1 MTQRAFAIIRTAVVA
16 PAFVSFWMYF
26 IPRWFG
32 GAHAFAD
39 PRPLGW
45 IVVAVGAVIGL
56 PCVWQFAWRGLGTP
70 APFDPPRK
78 LVVSG
83 PYRYVR
89 NPMYFGMGL
98 VLLGEALVYP
108 HILVGMLAEMA
119 ALACFVI
126 PFVLLGEEPVLRRN
140 FGAAYDE
147 YTRHVRRWIPRL
159 TPWYPPA
166 HLE

>member
-1 MTQRAFAIIRTAVVA
+1 MRRVFALIRTLIVA
-16 PAFVSFWMYF
+16 PVFVALWTYLV
-26 IPRWFG
+26 PRWLG
-32 GAHAFAD
+32 GPHAFAD
-39 PRPLGW
+39 PRPLW
-45 IVVAVGAVIGL
+45 WSVTAVGAVIGL

-108 HILVGMLAEMA
+108 HVTLAMFAEMA
-119 ALACFVI
+119 ALSCFVI
-126 PFVLLGEEPVLRRN
+126 PFVLLGEEPSLRRT
-140 FGAAYDE
+140 FGADYVE

-159 TPWYPPA
+159 TPWYAPA